1 MSSTLLDNVKRL
13 LVLGVGDKGR
23 LEHIKDSLEKNKT
36 LYSSDRNYV
45 ENKIKQYLQN
55 PNYINELNKTNTHE
69 NQIEK
74 TIEKPEQIKNHTR
87 FDAMGGADISNEL
100 SEFIARDDR
109 ARKNELEEVDARWIQ
124 ENELDKIKQ
133 NKELELL
140 LRVQNTPDDL
150 YDSKQIDNSNDYIS
164 IRIFYD
170 LARKNNKYWKSTD
183 TLDRIKFS
191 TPEIQDELKIK
202 QNKLTIRISTERG
215 SANKFAQL
223 ISGGNYNFWDHD
235 SSGYYFQAHLSIEEE
250 FLKKIIIK
258 HIRFCFPEMSIY
270 ESKLSITSFL
280 SRTKVDYSVA
290 SDILKKI
297 TRVICDEINQDMGSV
312 LIEERLRR

>member
-1 MSSTLLDNVKRL
+1 MEPILLDSVKRL
-13 LVLGVGDKGR
+13 LSLGIGDKGR
-23 LEHIKDSLEKNKT
+23 LEHIQDALEKNKT
-36 LYSSDRNYV
+36 LYSSDKNYV

-55 PNYINELNKTNTHE
+55 SNYANELTKTNVRE
-69 NQIEK
+69 NKIEK
-74 TIEKPEQIKNHTR
+74 SEQIKNHTR
-87 FDAMGGADISNEL
+87 LDAMGGADISNEL
-100 SEFIARDDR
+100 SEFIARKD
-109 ARKNELEEVDARWIQ
+109 RKNKLEEVDAKWIH
-124 ENELDKIKQ
+124 ENEIEKIKQ

-140 LRVQNTPDDL
+140 LRAKNTPDDL
-150 YDSKQIDNSNDYIS
+150 YDSKQIDKSDDSIS

-191 TPEIQDELKIK
+191 SPEIQDELKIK

-280 SRTKVDYSVA
+280 SRTKVDYSIA
-290 SDILKKI
+290 SDMLKKI

>member
-1 MSSTLLDNVKRL
+1 MLDSVKRL
-13 LVLGVGDKGR
+13 LSLGIGDKGR
-23 LEHIKDSLEKNKT
+23 LEHIQDALEKNKT
-36 LYSSDRNYV
+36 LYSSDKNYI

-55 PNYINELNKTNTHE
+55 PNYINELNKTNVHE
-69 NQIEK
+69 NKIVQKI
-74 TIEKPEQIKNHTR
+74 IEKPEQIKNQKKL
-87 FDAMGGADISNEL
+87 DAMGGADISNEL
-100 SEFIARDDR
+100 SEFIARED
-109 ARKNELEEVDARWIQ
+109 RKNKLEEVDAKWIQ

-150 YDSKQIDNSNDYIS
+150 YDSKQIDQSDDSIS

-170 LARKNNKYWKSTD
+170 SSRKNNKYWKSTD

-191 TPEIQDELKIK
+191 SPEIQDELKIK

-235 SSGYYFQAHLSIEEE
+235 SSGYYFQVHLSIEEE

-280 SRTKVDYSVA
+280 SRTKVDYSIA
-290 SDILKKI
+290 SDMLKKI
-297 TRVICDEINQDMGSV
+297 TRVICDEINQDMGSI

>member
-1 MSSTLLDNVKRL
+1 LEPILLDSVKRL
-13 LVLGVGDKGR
+13 LSLGIGDKGR
-23 LEHIKDSLEKNKT
+23 LEHIQDALEKNKT
-36 LYSSDRNYV
+36 LYSSDKNYV
-45 ENKIKQYLQN
+45 ENKIKQCLEN
-55 PNYINELNKTNTHE
+55 PNYINELTKTNVPE
-69 NQIEK
+69 NKIEK
-74 TIEKPEQIKNHTR
+74 SEQSKNKKR
-87 FDAMGGADISNEL
+87 LDAMCGADISNEL
-100 SEFIARDDR
+100 SEFIARDNR
-109 ARKNELEEVDARWIQ
+109 VRKNELEEVNARWIQ
-124 ENELDKIKQ
+124 ENEIEKIKQ

-140 LRVQNTPDDL
+140 LRAKNTPDDL
-150 YDSKQIDNSNDYIS
+150 YDSKQIDKSDDSIS

-191 TPEIQDELKIK
+191 SPEIQDELKIK

-280 SRTKVDYSVA
+280 SRTKVDYSIA
-290 SDILKKI
+290 SDMLKKI